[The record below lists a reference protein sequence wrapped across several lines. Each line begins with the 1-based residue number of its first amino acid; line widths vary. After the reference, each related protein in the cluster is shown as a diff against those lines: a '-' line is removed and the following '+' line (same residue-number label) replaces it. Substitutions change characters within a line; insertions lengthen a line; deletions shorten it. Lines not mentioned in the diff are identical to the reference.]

1 MRGWIYSFAM
11 AYMWLFFYCLLWLP
25 VCLPVTIMSLYVC
38 VSYGVAV
45 QVKRQTLCVTVC
57 VVVFA
62 CGATRNAGSFKF
74 LYYFSASK

>member
-1 MRGWIYSFAM
+1 M
-11 AYMWLFFYCLLWLP
+11 AFFYCLLWLP
-25 VCLPVTIMSLYVC
+25 VCLPVTTMSLYVCVC

-62 CGATRNAGSFKF
+62 CGATRNAVSVKF